1 MPTARRSRKLSVPP
15 ERVWEVV
22 GDPHHLAR
30 WWPEVKRMEGIS
42 EDRFTQVFTTK
53 KGRTV
58 RADQFLLEAEPPGAT
73 GESPGRVR
81 WEQEIEGT
89 PFERVLE
96 ESVTEV
102 LLEPADGGTLVT
114 ISQSQKLRGYSR
126 TGGFLLRRATRRK
139 LDQALDGLK
148 RVVG

>member
-1 MPTARRSRKLSVPP
+1 MPTARRTRRLAVPP

-22 GDPHHLAR
+22 ADPHHMAR
-30 WWPEVKRMEGIS
+30 WWPEVRRMEGIS
-42 EDRFTQVFTTK
+42 DDRFTQVFMTK
-53 KGRTV
+53 KGRMV
-58 RADQFLLEAEPPGAT
+58 RADQFLLEVEPPV
-73 GESPGRVR
+73 PGSEEPARIC
-81 WEQEIEGT
+81 WTQELEGT

-102 LLEPADGGTLVT
+102 LLQGEDGETLVT

-139 LDQALDGLK
+139 LDQALDGLE
-148 RVVG
+148 RALG

>member
-1 MPTARRSRKLSVPP
+1 
-15 ERVWEVV
+15 VWEVV
-22 GDPHHLAR
+22 GDPHHMAR
-30 WWPEVKRMEGIS
+30 WWPDVRRMEAVA

-58 RADQFLLEAEPPGAT
+58 RADQYLLEAEPPVGA
-73 GESPGRVR
+73 ESPGRIR
-81 WEQEIEGT
+81 WTQEIEGT

-102 LLEPADGGTLVT
+102 VLEGADGGTMVT

-139 LDQALDGLK
+139 LEQALDGLE
-148 RVVG
+148 RAVA